1 MKKLL
6 SLFTALFFVG
16 STFVPFA
23 SLSAASETV
32 KLELIAPTTTRVGE
46 AVDVTVKAVDK
57 DGKTVTSYR
66 GSIIFNTD
74 NIGDTVPSPGK
85 TITFTADMNGEK
97 TFSKGLIFKKSGKQK
112 LYVSDISE
120 DIIGEITINVD
131 PE

>member
-6 SLFTALFFVG
+6 SLFTALFFMG
-16 STFVPFA
+16 SIFIPVAF
-23 SLSAASETV
+23 LNAASETV

-46 AVDVTVKAVDK
+46 AIDVTVKAIDK

-97 TFSKGLIFKKSGKQK
+97 TFSKGLIFKKS
-112 LYVSDISE
+112 
-120 DIIGEITINVD
+120 
-131 PE
+131 